1 MDFNVIQVI
10 NDRLTDVGHCV
21 QRRTTYTIY
30 RCFSDTAVEFSLR
43 VPHKF
48 ELLVTVDLLDHTVY
62 LIDYHNY
69 DRGCVFRWTN
79 SNYTVSFANELF
91 ELQQDP
97 TVYSP
102 DIRIDNTNDAGVIHD
117 AIRYDVSKIE
127 EDEEYETVA
136 LDLTDSELA
145 TIARAAH
152 VKDMTI
158 NDFINEALRIEL
170 DHVMPAWREE
180 YKNGGL

>member
-10 NDRLTDVGHCV
+10 NDRLTDAGHYV

-30 RCFSDTAVEFSLR
+30 RCFSDTAVELSLR
-43 VPHKF
+43 VPHRF

-69 DRGCVFRWTN
+69 DRDCILRWTN

-97 TVYSP
+97 TFYSP
-102 DIRIDNTNDAGVIHD
+102 DNTNGASVIHD
-117 AIRYDVSKIE
+117 AIRYDLSKIE
-127 EDEEYETVA
+127 EDEEYESVS
-136 LDLTDSELA
+136 LELTDSELA

-152 VKDMTI
+152 AKDVTI

-170 DHVMPAWREE
+170 DHVMPDWREE